1 MNRQVFYDP
10 QRKRWKRLR
19 RVFDV
24 LALLGLV
31 LGTVFVIGLLRM
43 KPLPELFLRAQ
54 KRNYRTLANQTTPQ
68 LKPGQKLHRSA
79 HRKTDVKPGDVPLN
93 EGEGLRAAY
102 YVEDD
107 PASYSSLKQHI
118 AQVDLLFPE
127 WLHVV
132 TTTGEVVSYTQDN
145 RPYDVVDKTGVHQV
159 DREGKVAR
167 TVDANHVNL
176 DIFPLVNNYDPRR
189 QIWAPEVSGFL
200 TNDAARTSFVKQIHD
215 FLAGNPTY
223 RGLSLDF
230 EEIPTSAQ
238 PGFRSLIAALY
249 DDFHPRNLKLYVNT
263 PVGDDDWDLKFM
275 ADHSDGLLLM
285 NYDEHETD
293 SAPGPIASQDWFIDN
308 LKNVLKTVPKDK
320 IICALGNYGY
330 DWITALPP
338 EQQAARKGAKIST
351 KKKNLPEKI
360 IAAHDLSTQDAWQA
374 AEDSGSQIDLDD
386 DSMNVHFAY
395 DDEDARVRHQIW
407 FLDAATILNEMRSAR
422 ALGIQTYALWRLG
435 QEDNSMWKIWD
446 HPLQS
451 DPVKDLAQV
460 EPGYDI
466 DTEGQ
471 GDILRVT
478 RKPQTGNRVVTLDDD
493 DSVPLEYRMVTQES
507 MSSYPL
513 SYTVE
518 QYGYNDKK
526 VALSFDDGPD
536 PEWTPKILDILKKYN
551 VKGTFFMIGEVA
563 EDYVG
568 VMQRVFREG
577 HEIGNHTWS
586 HPDISEISNRQVD
599 LELNL
604 TERLFGSKLGV
615 QPLYFRPPYSIDQEP
630 DTNDQAAPVEKIQGL
645 GYVIVGN
652 KIDTNDWDE
661 HPRKSPQEITD
672 SVFQQIEDMKTKPWN
687 RGSVILLHDGG
698 GDRSATVAA
707 LPVLIEALRA
717 KGYEIVP
724 VSELVGKTRAEVMPE
739 LTPRQRWQAR
749 ADSLTFFFYSFFH
762 YFIVGVFF
770 VGDVLMSARLIIIGI
785 FAIIDRFRKRKN
797 FATPEYQPR
806 VAVLIPAYNEEK
818 VIVRTIRSVMMSTY
832 KNIRIIVID
841 DGSKDNTFDVAREAY
856 PADVASGRLTVM
868 SKPNGGKADA
878 LNYALE
884 RIDEEIYVGIDA
896 DGVIAHDAITRLV
909 PHFANP
915 KIGAVA
921 GNAKVGNRVNLW
933 TRWQALEY
941 ITSQNF
947 ERRALDLFDVVMVV
961 PGAIG
966 AWRTAPVKAGGGY
979 HSNTV
984 AEDADLTMNLL
995 EQGYCVIYEDQAL
1008 AFTEAPVNA
1017 DGLIRQRF
1025 RWSFGILQA
1034 IFKHKGAI
1042 SKHRAMGL
1050 FALPNILIFQ
1060 IILPLVSPLIDL
1072 MFVIGVFHYIIDKH
1086 FHPETASTDSF
1097 YKLLAFFAAFLV
1109 IDFAASAL
1117 AFALERKHPASK
1129 GDGWLLF
1136 HIWIQRFTY
1145 RQLFSVVLFKTVKRA
1160 IDGKPFNWDKLERT
1174 AQMSKATEKLTEGA

>member
-1 MNRQVFYDP
+1 MNKQVFYDP

-31 LGTVFVIGLLRM
+31 LGTIFVIGLLRM
-43 KPLPELFLRAQ
+43 KPLPELFLQSQ
-54 KRNYRTLANQTTPQ
+54 KRNYRPLTVRSTQSTKAS
-68 LKPGQKLHRSA
+68 QKLRRSA
-79 HRKTDVKPGDVPLN
+79 HRKTDKKPGDVPLN

-118 AQVDLLFPE
+118 SQIDLLFPE
-127 WLHVV
+127 WVHVV
-132 TTTGEVVSYTQDN
+132 SPDGALTAYTQDN
-145 RPYDVVDKTGVHQV
+145 RPYRVVDQNGVHQV

-167 TVDANHVNL
+167 TIATNHVNL
-176 DIFPLVNNYDPRR
+176 DVFPLVNNYDPLKNAFMPGVGDFLNNAASRANFVR
-189 QIWAPEVSGFL
+189 QINA
-200 TNDAARTSFVKQIHD
+200 
-215 FLAGNPTY
+215 FLAGNPSY
-223 RGLSLDF
+223 RGISLDF
-230 EEIPTSAQ
+230 EDIPTASQ
-238 PGFRSLIAALY
+238 PSLQTLIAALY
-249 DDFHPRNLKLYVNT
+249 ADFHPRNLKLYVNV
-263 PVGDDDWDLKFM
+263 PPGDDDWNLKFI
-275 ADHSDGLLLM
+275 ADNSDGLLVM
-285 NYDEHETD
+285 DYDEHQTG
-293 SAPGPIASQDWFIDN
+293 SGPGPIASQDWFVDN
-308 LKNVLKTVPKDK
+308 LKEILKTVPKDK
-320 IICALGNYGY
+320 IICSIGSYGY
-330 DWITALPP
+330 DWTMPLPP
-338 EQQAARKGAKIST
+338 PTRKGHPAK
-351 KKKNLPEKI
+351 KVPERVL
-360 IAAHDLSTQDAWQA
+360 AAHDMSSQEVWQA
-374 AEDSGSQIDLDD
+374 AYDSEADVELDD
-386 DSMNVHFAY
+386 SSLNAHFAY
-395 DDEDARVRHQIW
+395 DDEDAHVRHQIW
-407 FLDAATILNEMRSAR
+407 FLDAVTALNEMRAAR
-422 ALGIQTYALWRLG
+422 MLGIQTYALWRLG
-435 QEDNSMWKIWD
+435 SEDNSLWKVWD
-446 HPLQS
+446 YPTHA

-460 EPGYDI
+460 EPGYDV
-466 DTEGQ
+466 DTEGE
-471 GDILRVT
+471 GDILRVI
-478 RKPQTGNRVVTLDDD
+478 RKPQAGKRIVTLDDD
-493 DSVPLEYRMVTQES
+493 KTVPLQYRMITDET
-507 MSSYPL
+507 MDSYPL

-518 QYGYNDKK
+518 QYGYQPKK
-526 VALSFDDGPD
+526 VSLSFDDGPD
-536 PEWTPKILDILKKYN
+536 PDWTPKILDILKKYN

-568 VMQRVFREG
+568 IMQRVYREG

-586 HPDISEISNRQVD
+586 HPDVSEISNRQVD
-599 LELNL
+599 LEMNL
-604 TERLFGSKLGV
+604 TERLFASKLGV

-630 DTNDQAAPVEKIQGL
+630 DTNDQAAPVERIQGL

-661 HPRKSPQEITD
+661 HPRKTPQEIAD
-672 SVFQQIEDMKTKPWN
+672 GVFKTIADMKTEPWN
-687 RGSVILLHDGG
+687 KGSIILLHDGG
-698 GDRSATVAA
+698 GDRSATLAA

-717 KGYEIVP
+717 RGYQIVP
-724 VSELVGKTRAEVMPE
+724 VSELVGKTRAEVMPP
-739 LTPRQRWQAR
+739 LTAHQRWQAR
-749 ADSLTFFFYSFFH
+749 ADSLTFFVYSFFH
-762 YFIVGVFF
+762 YSVVLVFF
-770 VGDVLMSARLIIIGI
+770 VGDFLMSARLIIIGV
-785 FAIIDRFRKRKN
+785 FAVIDRFRTRRN
-797 FATPEYQPR
+797 FAGPDYAPR

-832 KNIRIIVID
+832 KNMRIVVID
-841 DGSKDNTFDVAREAY
+841 DGSTDDTFDVARDAY
-856 PADVASGRLTVM
+856 PADIASGRLTVL

-884 RIDEEIYVGIDA
+884 RIDEEIYIGIDA
-896 DGVIAHDAITRLV
+896 DGVIAHDAIANLV

-915 KIGAVA
+915 AIGAVA

-966 AWRTAPVKAGGGY
+966 AWRTAAVQAGGGY

-995 EQGYCVIYEDQAL
+995 EQGYCVIYEDRAL
-1008 AFTEAPVNA
+1008 AFTEAPANA
-1017 DGLIRQRF
+1017 NGLARQRF

-1034 IFKHKGAI
+1034 IYKHKGAI
-1042 SKHRAMGL
+1042 SRHRAMGL

-1060 IILPLVSPLIDL
+1060 IMLPLVSPLIDL
-1072 MFVIGVFHYIIDKH
+1072 MFFGGVIHYVLDKH

-1097 YKLLAFFAAFLV
+1097 YKLLAFFLAFLA
-1109 IDFAASAL
+1109 IDFATSVL

-1145 RQLFSVVLFKTVKRA
+1145 RQLFSWVLIRTVKRA

-1174 AQMSKATEKLTEGA
+1174 AQMSKATEKLTTVE